1 MKTPK
6 RLIWGAGALAALVL
20 ACVAGPFLVAD
31 TGDGD
36 PLHASLLPPLTR
48 VTVLEHAD
56 GRTLVAAAVEADEAV
71 FRLEGPRGTTEV
83 SADDVVASR
92 EARLWLG
99 SDRFGRDVLQRLLIG
114 GRISVAVAALGV
126 AVALIV
132 GLGVGL
138 AAATGGRVADSVLMR
153 LVDALLAF
161 PLLLLLILLSALFRP
176 GPVVLIA
183 VLGLS
188 SWMGLARLV
197 RGQVLSLR
205 TRTFIQAAR
214 VAGTRP
220 ARMWTLHYLPNLKG
234 PVAQDTALQMG
245 NLVLA
250 ESTLSFLGLGIPA
263 TLPSWGGM
271 VSEGQ
276 RVMLDGWW
284 LSLFPGLAIA
294 ALVISLALIGDGLQR
309 TGEASA

>member
-1 MKTPK
+1 MKTQS
-6 RLIWGAGALAALVL
+6 RLVWGIAGLGVLVL
-20 ACVAGPFLVAD
+20 ACSLGPFLLAD

-36 PLHASLLPPLTR
+36 PLHASLLPPFSR
-48 VTVLEHAD
+48 VTILELTD
-56 GRTLVAAAVEADEAV
+56 GRTLMSPEVTTESGLYQV
-71 FRLEGPRGTTEV
+71 RGPRSTSSIPSDNVTAQTG
-83 SADDVVASR
+83 AL
-92 EARLWLG
+92 LWLG
-99 SDRFGRDVLQRLLIG
+99 SDRFGRDVLRRLLEG
-114 GRISVAVAALGV
+114 GRISLAVAALGITI
-126 AVALIV
+126 ALVV
-132 GLGVGL
+132 GLFVGL
-138 AAATGGRVADSVLMR
+138 AAATGGWLADAVLMR
-153 LVDALLAF
+153 TVDALLAF
-161 PLLLLLILLSALFRP
+161 PMLLLLILLSALFRP

-205 TRTFIQAAR
+205 TRSFIQAAK
-214 VAGTRP
+214 VAGTRWP
-220 ARMWTLHYLPNLKG
+220 RMWTLHYLPNLKA

-250 ESTLSFLGLGIPA
+250 EATLSFLGLGIPA

-271 VSEGQ
+271 VADGQ

-284 LSLFPGLAIA
+284 LSVFPGLAIT

-309 TGEASA
+309 QGEASA

>member
-1 MKTPK
+1 MNASPS
-6 RLIWGAGALAALVL
+6 LVWGVASLGVLVL
-20 ACVAGPFLVAD
+20 ACSLGPFLLAD

-36 PLHASLLPPLTR
+36 PLHASLLPPFSR
-48 VTVLEHAD
+48 VTILELTD
-56 GRTLVAAAVEADEAV
+56 GRTLMSPEVTTESGLYQV
-71 FRLEGPRGTTEV
+71 RGPRSTSSIPSDQITAQTG
-83 SADDVVASR
+83 
-92 EARLWLG
+92 ARLWLG
-99 SDRFGRDVLQRLLIG
+99 SDRFGRDVLRRLLEG
-114 GRISVAVAALGV
+114 GRISLAVAALGV
-126 AVALIV
+126 TIALVV
-132 GLGVGL
+132 GLFVGL
-138 AAATGGRVADSVLMR
+138 AAATGGWLADAVLMR
-153 LVDALLAF
+153 TVDALLAF
-161 PLLLLLILLSALFRP
+161 PMLLLLILLSALFRP

-205 TRTFIQAAR
+205 TRSFIQAAK
-214 VAGTRP
+214 VAGTRWP
-220 ARMWTLHYLPNLKG
+220 RMWTLHYLPNLKA

-250 ESTLSFLGLGIPA
+250 EATLSFLGLGIPA

-271 VSEGQ
+271 VADGQ

-284 LSLFPGLAIA
+284 LSVFPGLAIT

-309 TGEASA
+309 QGEASA

>member
-1 MKTPK
+1 MSASR
-6 RLIWGAGALAALVL
+6 RLVWGVAGLGVLVV
-20 ACVAGPFLVAD
+20 ACGLGPFLLAD

-36 PLHASLLPPLTR
+36 PLHAPLLPPLSR
-48 VTVLEHAD
+48 VTILELTD
-56 GRTLVAAAVEADEAV
+56 GRILMSPEVTNESGHYLVHGPRSTSSIPSDDVEAQT
-71 FRLEGPRGTTEV
+71 G
-83 SADDVVASR
+83 
-92 EARLWLG
+92 ARLWLG
-99 SDRFGRDVLQRLLIG
+99 SDRFGGDVLRRLLEG
-114 GRISVAVAALGV
+114 GRISLAVAALGV
-126 AVALIV
+126 TIALVV
-132 GLGVGL
+132 GLFVGL
-138 AAATGGRVADSVLMR
+138 AAATGGWVADAVLMR
-153 LVDALLAF
+153 TVDALLAF
-161 PLLLLLILLSALFRP
+161 PLLLLLVLLSALFRP

-205 TRTFIQAAR
+205 TRSFIQAAR
-214 VAGTRP
+214 VAGTRWP
-220 ARMWTLHYLPNLKG
+220 RMWTLHYLPNLKA

-250 ESTLSFLGLGIPA
+250 EATLSFLGLGIPA

-271 VSEGQ
+271 VAEGQ

-284 LSLFPGLAIA
+284 LSVFPGLAIT

-309 TGEASA
+309 SGEASA

>member
-1 MKTPK
+1 VIGC
-6 RLIWGAGALAALVL
+6 LF
-20 ACVAGPFLVAD
+20 GPLWVTD

-36 PLHASLLPPLTR
+36 PLHASLLPPLTS
-48 VTVLEHAD
+48 VSILDLAD
-56 GRTLVAAAVEADEAV
+56 GRTLISPEVTTSGDRFRVGGPHKISSIARDAVIS
-71 FRLEGPRGTTEV
+71 RREG
-83 SADDVVASR
+83 
-92 EARLWLG
+92 RLWLG
-99 SDRFGRDVLQRLLIG
+99 SDRFGRDVLARLLVG
-114 GRISVAVAALGV
+114 GRISLAVAALGV
-126 AVALIV
+126 TIALLV

-138 AAATGGRVADSVLMR
+138 AAATGGRVADAVLMR
-153 LVDALLAF
+153 TVDALLAF
-161 PLLLLLILLSALFRP
+161 PILLLLILLSALFQP
-176 GPVVLIA
+176 GPVLLVA

-205 TRTFIQAAR
+205 SRTFVEAAR
-214 VAGTRP
+214 VAGTRWP
-220 ARMWTLHYLPNLKG
+220 RMWTLHYLPNLKA

-250 ESTLSFLGLGIPA
+250 EATLSFLGLGIPA

-284 LSLFPGLAIA
+284 LSVFPGLAIA
-294 ALVISLALIGDGLQR
+294 ALVISLALIGDGLQSSS
-309 TGEASA
+309 EASA

>member
-1 MKTPK
+1 MKWPK
-6 RLIWGAGALAALVL
+6 RLLWGAGAFATLIL
-20 ACVAGPFLVAD
+20 ACIFGPFVLPD
-31 TGDGD
+31 LGDGD

-48 VTVLEHAD
+48 VTVLEHVD
-56 GRTLVAAAVEADEAV
+56 GRTLISPEMKTDGATYRV
-71 FRLEGPRGTTEV
+71 RGPRGHTTI
-83 SADDVVASR
+83 AAKDVVAER

-99 SDRFGRDVLQRLLIG
+99 SDRFGRDVLRQLLTG

-126 AVALIV
+126 AVALLV
-132 GLGVGL
+132 GLVVGL
-138 AAATGGRVADSVLMR
+138 TAATGGRVADVVLMR

-176 GPVVLIA
+176 GPVLLIA

-214 VAGTRP
+214 VAGTRRL
-220 ARMWTLHYLPNLKG
+220 RMWTLHYLPNLKA

-271 VSEGQ
+271 VAEGQ

-309 TGEASA
+309 TSEASA